1 MDRGTSRGAVPSLP
15 LRLASRLFGRIEPGE
30 GLQSGLLCITLFLV
44 LCSYYAMKTAREGMI
59 LSHGDFGLSGQETKA
74 YASGAMAVLLVA
86 IMPLYDAFASRM
98 TRIRLINASYGV
110 VLLCLAVFYVLAKAG
125 LSISLPFFI
134 WLGLINVFLVAQ
146 FWSFANDLYS
156 EEQGKRLFAIIAIG
170 GSLGAVAGPRV
181 AELTNV
187 NGLLPLAAV
196 ILLPCVV
203 LFNAIDRR
211 HSAGT
216 AADSAAAHSRALA
229 RQPIDGKGAFQ
240 LLLSDRYL
248 LLLAG
253 LVFVAALV
261 KTTGEFVLSDAAAS
275 WASSVVPDSA
285 HADLAGAA
293 RHAAIVAD
301 RGEVIKG
308 FFSSFFFWVNLFSF
322 VIQAFAVSR
331 IINRLGV
338 HRAIMFMPLIALG
351 AYGLI
356 ATVGG
361 IAVVRA
367 AKIAENSTDYS
378 LENTVRQT
386 LFLPTTRAAKYKAKA
401 AIDTFAVRA
410 GDTLSALLIWVSLHY
425 LDIHSR
431 GLAMVN
437 VALVA
442 VWIAIAVALAA
453 RYRAATGGR
462 PAPTR
467 RRVTS
472 PEPVVA
478 W

>member
-1 MDRGTSRGAVPSLP
+1 MSQPRSSLP
-15 LRLASRLFGRIEPGE
+15 LRLVSRLFGRIEPGE
-30 GLQSGLLCITLFLV
+30 GLQSALLCISLFLI

-59 LSHGDFGLSGQETKA
+59 LADGGFGLSGQEEKA

-86 IMPLYDAFASRM
+86 IMPLYDAFATRL
-98 TRIRLINASYGV
+98 TRIKLINVSYAV
-110 VLLCLAVFYVLAKAG
+110 VLLCLAVFYALAELG
-125 LSISLPFFI
+125 VSIALPFFV

-146 FWSFANDLYS
+146 FWSFANDLYN

-181 AELTNV
+181 AELTDV
-187 NGLLPLAAV
+187 HGLLPLASA
-196 ILLPCVV
+196 ILLPCVAV
-203 LFNAIDRR
+203 FNLIDRR
-211 HSAGT
+211 HASETHT
-216 AADSAAAHSRALA
+216 AEAMTSREIA
-229 RQPIDGKGAFQ
+229 RQRIDGQGAFK
-240 LLLSDRYL
+240 LLLADRYL
-248 LLLAG
+248 LLLAA

-261 KTTGEFVLSDAAAS
+261 KTTGEFVLSDTAAAY
-275 WASSVVPDSA
+275 AHSVVPDTA
-285 HADLAGAA
+285 HAELAGAA
-293 RHAAIVAD
+293 RHAALVAD

-308 FFSSFFFWVNLFSF
+308 FFSNFFFWVNALSF
-322 VIQAFAVSR
+322 LIQAFAVSR
-331 IINRLGV
+331 IIEKLGV
-338 HRAIMFMPLIALG
+338 QRALMFMPIIALG
-351 AYGLI
+351 AYGVI
-356 ATVGG
+356 AAVGG
-361 IAVVRA
+361 IAVVRV

-410 GDTLSALLIWVSLHY
+410 GDTLSAVLIYVSLHY

-431 GLAMVN
+431 GLAVVN
-437 VALVA
+437 VALVS

-453 RYRAATGGR
+453 RYREATSNRRVASAPDR
-462 PAPTR
+462 P

-478 W
+478 F